1 MAINGFLDYQNFL
14 RNLQENKPKMDAKME
29 FPLPATTDLNAITS

>member
-1 MAINGFLDYQNFL
+1 MAVNGFLDYQNFL

-29 FPLPATTDLNAITS
+29 FPLPATTDLNAVAS